1 MANGAGVEEIFTNL
15 GADCI
20 IKGGQTMNPS
30 TDDIIKA
37 VYSVPAETVFV
48 LPNNKNIIMAAEQA
62 VKLSDK
68 KICVIPSRTIPQ
80 GMTAMMNFDPD
91 SDFSA
96 NRLNM
101 TKALENVSTG
111 LVTFAARD
119 SEIDGKAI
127 RKGEILGL
135 ENGKLSISD
144 RDVNKTAYKLT
155 KRMLKNGASFVTVI
169 YGADITNSKAAELEE
184 IMHSKFSSAVD
195 VNFISGEQPVYYYI
209 ISVE

>member
-1 MANGAGVEEIFTNL
+1 
-15 GADCI
+15 
-20 IKGGQTMNPS
+20 
-30 TDDIIKA
+30 
-37 VYSVPAETVFV
+37 
-48 LPNNKNIIMAAEQA
+48 MAAEQA

-80 GMTAMMNFDPD
+80 GMTAIMNFDPD

-184 IMHSKFSSAVD
+184 IMRSKFSSTVD